1 MGSRGLFFPQRNHK
15 TAHTH
20 ISLCANKQ
28 TQNQH
33 QSAPHTLARGIGAE
47 RAKEIPNHIIFEQ
60 GIALAETHTW
70 SPLGYM
76 FWMGESVSS
85 VLLFGSCFCLFRRS
99 RSYKSPVILFQS
111 SLGSQHRGAS
121 RLQFGFLLVDSIH
134 RSVRGTSS
142 PRLVLRN
149 QTYSRASFSNLV
161 IYSLPAS

>member
-15 TAHTH
+15 TAHT
-20 ISLCANKQ
+20 SLLCEQ
-28 TQNQH
+28 TTQNQH

-85 VLLFGSCFCLFRRS
+85 VLVFWVLFLSFSRRS
-99 RSYKSPVILFQS
+99 RSYKSPVILFLS
-111 SLGSQHRGAS
+111 SLGSQHRVAS
-121 RLQFGFLLVDSIH
+121 RLQFGF
-134 RSVRGTSS
+134 
-142 PRLVLRN
+142 
-149 QTYSRASFSNLV
+149 SFGR
-161 IYSLPAS
+161 